1 MAGLKPSLKPS
12 EEIVAATFGVAS
24 VVGIFANMTPNLADV
39 RVDSNGSNNP
49 MTHKSIRSASLT
61 SAAVVSGIA
70 LLAKS
75 PTVYVAGAATIVIL
89 AVAGMHANAVSAAT
103 GRPTTAVGE

>member
-1 MAGLKPSLKPS
+1 MAGLKPS

-39 RVDSNGSNNP
+39 RADGSNNP
-49 MTHKSIRSASLT
+49 MTHKSVRSASIT
-61 SAAVVSGIA
+61 SAAIVSGIA

-75 PTVYVAGAATIVIL
+75 PTVFVAGSATIVIL
-89 AVAGMHANAVSAAT
+89 AVAAMHANAVSSAT

>member
-1 MAGLKPSLKPS
+1 MAALKPS

-39 RVDSNGSNNP
+39 RADSVNGSNNP
-49 MTHKSIRSASLT
+49 MTHKSVRSASIT
-61 SAAVVSGIA
+61 SAAIVSGIA

-75 PTVYVAGAATIVIL
+75 PTVFVAGSATIVIL
-89 AVAGMHANAVSAAT
+89 AVAAMHANAVSSAT